1 MTVSKFDLILE
12 GVQKFM
18 RRGAT
23 GHLTNMINK
32 MHPADVGKV
41 IQHLSTSHEKKEVF
55 DLIRNVKIKAQV
67 IKEVDTLS
75 RTEILTYMP
84 SQETVSILHELS
96 SDDVAAIM
104 GDLPAEKYQE
114 VLRLMGHEDSQEV
127 QDLLE
132 HPKETAGRLMNTD
145 FFSLPEQITVE
156 EAIKQ
161 VRAAS
166 EREMVFYIYVTDKE
180 DRLVGVVSLRQLLVV
195 PPDTPLQKIMNP
207 EVISVTTDTD
217 QEEVARQVTR
227 YNLLAI
233 PVVDKENRL
242 VGIITF
248 DDVIDVL
255 REEATEDILK
265 MAGAGTPE
273 EEYILQT
280 SSLGAARF
288 RLPWLLTTLF
298 GTMVT
303 AGIVWFFRF
312 TLHEVIALVTFLPVI
327 AAMGGNVGVQS
338 STIIVRGLATGR
350 IELANVWK
358 VVARELKVG
367 LLMGVTCGVILALVA
382 YLWHGPAMLGV
393 VLGAAMFFAII
404 VAATTGTLVPVVL
417 KKLNIDPA
425 ISSGPFVTTANDIT
439 GLLIYL
445 GLATYLLQHLKL

>member
-1 MTVSKFDLILE
+1 
-12 GVQKFM
+12 
-18 RRGAT
+18 
-23 GHLTNMINK
+23 
-32 MHPADVGKV
+32 
-41 IQHLSTSHEKKEVF
+41 
-55 DLIRNVKIKAQV
+55 
-67 IKEVDTLS
+67 
-75 RTEILTYMP
+75 
-84 SQETVSILHELS
+84 
-96 SDDVAAIM
+96 
-104 GDLPAEKYQE
+104 
-114 VLRLMGHEDSQEV
+114 MGHEDSQEV

-350 IELANVWK
+350 IELASVWK

>member
-1 MTVSKFDLILE
+1 
-12 GVQKFM
+12 
-18 RRGAT
+18 
-23 GHLTNMINK
+23 
-32 MHPADVGKV
+32 
-41 IQHLSTSHEKKEVF
+41 
-55 DLIRNVKIKAQV
+55 
-67 IKEVDTLS
+67 
-75 RTEILTYMP
+75 
-84 SQETVSILHELS
+84 
-96 SDDVAAIM
+96 
-104 GDLPAEKYQE
+104 
-114 VLRLMGHEDSQEV
+114 
-127 QDLLE
+127 
-132 HPKETAGRLMNTD
+132 
-145 FFSLPEQITVE
+145 
-156 EAIKQ
+156 
-161 VRAAS
+161 
-166 EREMVFYIYVTDKE
+166 
-180 DRLVGVVSLRQLLVV
+180 
-195 PPDTPLQKIMNP
+195 
-207 EVISVTTDTD
+207 
-217 QEEVARQVTR
+217 
-227 YNLLAI
+227 
-233 PVVDKENRL
+233 VVDKENRL

-350 IELANVWK
+350 IELASVWK